1 MSLTKMN
8 IKSFLGIS
16 ININQ
21 GTTTMDI
28 NQPQA
33 NILHKIKD
41 ILQIDS
47 PVPMVILNYNLICIV
62 KLIQFTCLR
71 M

>member
-1 MSLTKMN
+1 
-8 IKSFLGIS
+8 
-16 ININQ
+16 
-21 GTTTMDI
+21 MDI